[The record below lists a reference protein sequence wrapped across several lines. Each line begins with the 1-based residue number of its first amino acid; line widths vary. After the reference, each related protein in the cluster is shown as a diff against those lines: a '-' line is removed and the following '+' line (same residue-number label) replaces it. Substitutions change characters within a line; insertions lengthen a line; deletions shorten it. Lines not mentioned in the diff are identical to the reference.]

1 MLYTEG
7 NMRMEIQ

>member
-7 NMRMEIQ
+7 SV